1 MASSVCFKIL
11 FPYIDDII
19 YSCTEAIFLFIAYF
33 SIALIAVLNVALII
47 ISNIALITI
56 TDEGKSHLISIL

>member
-1 MASSVCFKIL
+1 
-11 FPYIDDII
+11 
-19 YSCTEAIFLFIAYF
+19 
-33 SIALIAVLNVALII
+33 LIAVLNVALII